1 MITHQHASIEASLE
15 NAIRF
20 LVPKFPDARELIKP
34 TAFHSIRVGTY
45 LYEN

>member
-1 MITHQHASIEASLE
+1 MNQTPSIEEALE

-20 LVPKFPDARELIKP
+20 LVPRFPDARELIKP
-34 TAFHSIRVGTY
+34 TAFHSIRVSTY

>member
-1 MITHQHASIEASLE
+1 MTQTLIIEETLE

-20 LVPKFPDARELIKP
+20 LVPRFPDAHELIKP